1 MLVLKT
7 KDMELRGITSQVSKK
22 TNQPYY
28 LVFVEDLESYEPFKF
43 LCKDFNAMPQG
54 LKKGDIVELTVAY
67 NNYKDLSVL
76 KVEKVG

>member
-7 KDMELRGITSQVSKK
+7 KEMELRGITSQVSQK

-43 LCKDFNAMPQG
+43 LCRDFNAMPQG